1 MSKLASSAQSERVQS
16 RSKANGTCFKPIAS
30 FFIIFFKHLCRRFYR
45 REPKVSAIRSK
56 AVPAESFFLR
66 QPIRSRVLIVHM
78 SPILGTDFGRQTV
91 GCGVRQAQGYRFK
104 ANVRNG
110 RLENALYAL

>member
-16 RSKANGTCFKPIAS
+16 RSKANGTYLRPVAKIFLIHFKR
-30 FFIIFFKHLCRRFYR
+30 LYRRICC

-91 GCGVRQAQGYRFK
+91 GCGVREAQGYRFK